1 VVGHNVEY
9 TITYSQIDRQRII
22 GQKRTELT
30 IGDMSNALL
39 TLRLQFH
46 THIWNTK
53 DIWMFVA
60 TIR

>member
-1 VVGHNVEY
+1 VIGHNVEY
-9 TITYSQIDRQRII
+9 TITYSQIDRQQII

-46 THIWNTK
+46 TYIWNTK
-53 DIWMFVA
+53 DIWMFIA

>member
-1 VVGHNVEY
+1 MWN
-9 TITYSQIDRQRII
+9 TTTYSQIDGQRII

-46 THIWNTK
+46 THIWHTK
-53 DIWMFVA
+53 DIWLFVA
-60 TIR
+60 MIR